1 MKRLILLLCAAAILI
16 IPTIA
21 LTGCTG
27 SADKVSENL
36 SKDAEQ
42 FRIVRRIVGLN
53 GITDK
58 VIFEAVGRCSVEGD
72 GLGNLAALLVI
83 CKDPEG
89 YKKHFIGQSDNTTFV
104 VTQIEARNV
113 SEFRTKFIL
122 KPENIIPDFDLVTSA
137 NTEQP

>member
-21 LTGCTG
+21 LTGCTS

-42 FRIVRRIVGLN
+42 FRIVRRIVGIN

-58 VIFEAVGRCSVEGD
+58 IEFEVIGRCSVEGD
-72 GLGNLAALLVI
+72 GLGNLNALIVV
-83 CKDPEG
+83 CKEPGG
-89 YKKHFIGQSDNTTFV
+89 YKKHFVGMSENMSFIS
-104 VTQIEARNV
+104 TQIDAAPS

-122 KPENIIPDFDLVTSA
+122 KPENIIPDFDLVTSGG
-137 NTEQP
+137 